1 MFVFD
6 CTKMIGYDEYRD
18 FLASVG
24 SEFDSAKRSLFR
36 RYSITRES
44 SALDL
49 EAYDVFRHQYRNLR
63 QDVIRKVL
71 GQFRRFLPRECLI
84 YEFGSLAKFTDR
96 IESDIDLTIC
106 YDAPKVDVYE
116 CAEEL
121 IDYTIATVFQ
131 QSIDNIH
138 GKFQHYPVNR
148 RHYAL
153 TEADNLYVLQFD
165 HEEIE
170 YKCGPE
176 TLQENLMHIKNMR
189 DYHSLLDGYK
199 EKYAFRCNIDCL
211 YSIIVLENTTRHDFI
226 GDLAVLEATNDIFDR
241 YRYEEHLYAFSSMV
255 EISYVKRALKD
266 TVVGMYTMIAYLRKR
281 ANWLRHYSMT
291 MDDVFQS
298 VVLKELFGDGYLARL
313 RQCLLLL
320 LFYWDKIE
328 LMLKRKGIRL
338 STRCHRMFSRRELD
352 AMLYHEYHR
361 QGMMED
367 AERAINS
374 LNSLISEG
382 WRKMPCMRLD

>member
-6 CTKMIGYDEYRD
+6 CTKIIGYNEYRD
-18 FLASVG
+18 FLASIG
-24 SEFDSAKRSLFR
+24 SEFDSTKRSLFR
-36 RYSITRES
+36 RYSITGGAPEF
-44 SALDL
+44 DT

-71 GQFRRFLPRECLI
+71 AQFRRFLPRECLI

-106 YDAPKVDVYE
+106 YDAQKLDVYE

-138 GKFQHYPVNR
+138 GKFQHYPMNC
-148 RHYAL
+148 RHDAL

-165 HEEIE
+165 REVIE

-176 TLQENLMHIKNMR
+176 TLHENLMHIKNMR
-189 DYHSLLDGYK
+189 DYRLLLDGYK
-199 EKYAFRCNIDCL
+199 EKYALRCNIDCL

-226 GDLAVLEATNDIFDR
+226 GDLATLEATNDIFDR
-241 YRYEEHLYAFSSMV
+241 YHYVEHLYAFSSVV

-266 TVVGMYTMIAYLRKR
+266 TVVAMYTMIAYLRKR
-281 ANWLRHYSMT
+281 ANWLHHYSMT

-298 VVLKELFGDGYLARL
+298 VALGGLFGDSYFARL

-328 LMLKRKGIRL
+328 LMLKQKGIRL
-338 STRCHRMFSRRELD
+338 STRCHMMFPRQELD
-352 AMLYHEYHR
+352 AMLYHEYHM
-361 QGMMED
+361 QGMMKDTEC
-367 AERAINS
+367 AINS
-374 LNSLISEG
+374 LNGLISEG